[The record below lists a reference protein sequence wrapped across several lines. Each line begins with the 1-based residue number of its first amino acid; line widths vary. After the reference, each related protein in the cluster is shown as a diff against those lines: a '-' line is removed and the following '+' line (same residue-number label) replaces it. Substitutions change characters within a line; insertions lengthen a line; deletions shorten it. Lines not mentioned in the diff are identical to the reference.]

1 MATDDLVRTQIRL
14 PSELHKRLVDS
25 ADQAGRSV
33 NAEMVFRLE
42 STYPASLEVQLITA
56 RRDDL
61 ARLDAENQAINSQIA
76 DLNIQ
81 LSQPSKKK
89 IRGQIQEAIAS
100 LGRRQLAIRSLRLT
114 TEIEIEKL
122 LKLAQAEAGEQAE
135 S

>member
-1 MATDDLVRTQIRL
+1 MANEDLVRTQIRL
-14 PSELHKRLVDS
+14 PAELHRRLVDS
-25 ADQAGRSV
+25 AEQTGRSV

-42 STYPASLEVQLITA
+42 STYPASLEVQLIAA

-61 ARLDAENQAINSQIA
+61 SRLEAENQAINSQIA

-100 LGRRQLAIRSLRLT
+100 LSRRQIAIKSLRLT

-122 LKLAQAEAGEQAE
+122 LKLAQAEAGGDAGV
-135 S
+135 

>member
-1 MATDDLVRTQIRL
+1 
-14 PSELHKRLVDS
+14 
-25 ADQAGRSV
+25 
-33 NAEMVFRLE
+33 MVFRLE
-42 STYPASLEVQLITA
+42 STYPASLEVQLISA

>member
-14 PSELHKRLVDS
+14 PAELHKRLVDS

-42 STYPASLEVQLITA
+42 STYPASLEVQLISA

-61 ARLDAENQAINSQIA
+61 ARLDAENQVINSQIA

>member
-14 PSELHKRLVDS
+14 PAELHRRLVDS

-42 STYPASLEVQLITA
+42 STYPASLEVQLISA

-89 IRGQIQEAIAS
+89 MRGQIQEAIAS

-122 LKLAQAEAGEQAE
+122 LKLAQAEAGEHAE
-135 S
+135 G

>member
-1 MATDDLVRTQIRL
+1 MANDDLVRTQIRL
-14 PSELHKRLVDS
+14 PAELHRRLVDS
-25 ADQAGRSV
+25 AEQAGRSV

-42 STYPASLEVQLITA
+42 STYPASLEVQLIAA

-61 ARLDAENQAINSQIA
+61 SRLEAENQAINNQIA

-100 LGRRQLAIRSLRLT
+100 LSRRQVAIKSLRLT

-122 LKLAQAEAGEQAE
+122 LKLAQAEAGEDAGV
-135 S
+135 